1 MMLPT
6 RITYMSKILL
16 ALSLASLAAAPSALS
31 AQVVVGHTPETS
43 PFHDITASQRL
54 TLFGGYFKTQGDEI
68 GATPQS
74 GPTIGLRYDL
84 PVAGPADFFTRVE
97 RVSSHR
103 EAFDPPL
110 PAETRSLGRQSVA
123 MYVADLGFALN
134 LTGRRTWHGII
145 PAVSFGLG
153 VVSAP
158 STTAKDPYDFGTQ
171 FAFSA
176 DFGIRINPSNSYE
189 FRLNAGPTFYQ
200 NHYPAAYYVPPSTTT
215 AALLQPSTSRSGF
228 RHGMNYNA
236 GLSIPLFR

>member
-1 MMLPT
+1 MLPPT
-6 RITYMSKILL
+6 RITYMLKIIL
-16 ALSLASLAAAPSALS
+16 ALSLASLAAAPAALS

-54 TLFGGYFKTQGDEI
+54 TLFGGYFKTQTDEI

-74 GPTIGLRYDL
+74 GPSIGLRYDL
-84 PVAGPADFFTRVE
+84 PVAGPADFFVRFE

-103 EAFDPPL
+103 EAFDPTL
-110 PAETRSLGRQSVA
+110 PAATRSLGRQSVA
-123 MYVADLGFALN
+123 MYVADLGFAMN

-145 PAVSFGLG
+145 PALNFGLG

-158 STTAKDPYDFGTQ
+158 GTTARDPYDFGTQ
-171 FAFSA
+171 FSFST

-200 NHYPAAYYVPPSTTT
+200 NHYPAAYYVPLSATSP
-215 AALLQPSTSRSGF
+215 ALLQASTARSGF
-228 RHGMNYNA
+228 RHAMNYNA
-236 GLSIPLFR
+236 GLSVPLFR